1 MNLLYDITFPWLPL
15 SSTEAFFCDWKE
27 RKNARRVVV
36 VVLWIGV
43 CVCVWGR
50 GRGISRVAFSSP
62 LLALPILPLTLFLFC
77 SMVSLLKT
85 VNFSLT
91 WPASMLIYWNKRKYL
106 QEKRVQLP
114 EDLLATPTWPPL
126 RHVKTLYSKFDLP
139 WPFLYPE
146 IHNTTQ
152 HMHFIRWHI

>member
-1 MNLLYDITFPWLPL
+1 MILRSRRCL
-15 SSTEAFFCDWKE
+15 SPPQKPFSVTGKREKMGGGWWCWCWC
-27 RKNARRVVV
+27 VC
-36 VVLWIGV
+36 V

-50 GRGISRVAFSSP
+50 GREISRVAFSSP
-62 LLALPILPLTLFLFC
+62 LLALPILLLTLFLFC

-114 EDLLATPTWPPL
+114 EDLLATLTWPPL
-126 RHVKTLYSKFDLP
+126 RHVKTLYSKFDLS

>member
-1 MNLLYDITFPWLPL
+1 M
-15 SSTEAFFCDWKE
+15 
-27 RKNARRVVV
+27 
-36 VVLWIGV
+36 VVLVCVCVCV

-50 GRGISRVAFSSP
+50 GRGISRMAFSSP
-62 LLALPILPLTLFLFC
+62 LLALAILLLTLFLFC
-77 SMVSLLKT
+77 NMVSLLYS

-126 RHVKTLYSKFDLP
+126 SYTQKVTIPHNICILYGDTYKDHYIMIVIMIMIMIMIIVVIS
-139 WPFLYPE
+139 
-146 IHNTTQ
+146 NS
-152 HMHFIRWHI
+152 

>member
-1 MNLLYDITFPWLPL
+1 MILRSHGCL
-15 SSTEAFFCDWKE
+15 SPPQKPFSVTEKREKMRGGWWWWCCE
-27 RKNARRVVV
+27 LVCVC
-36 VVLWIGV
+36 V

-139 WPFLYPE
+139 
-146 IHNTTQ
+146 
-152 HMHFIRWHI
+152 